1 MQGAS
6 KLQQPLP
13 PQQVHEGVERKVV
26 YLPTCVTRMMGPSL
40 NDPERAST
48 HEKLLSLF
56 NKADYEVVYPEVSR
70 ITAAGSW
77 RAVTEQH
84 LALLRHSCK
93 NIRGAGLL
101 CYGLHTD
108 LHSGRPGKQLLA
120 QQAWA

>member
-56 NKADYEVVYPEVSR
+56 NKADYEVVYPEVR
-70 ITAAGSW
+70 PTAGSW
-77 RAVTEQH
+77 GAAAEAH
-84 LALLRHSCK
+84 HALLCHACSGICV
-93 NIRGAGLL
+93 AGLL
-101 CYGLHTD
+101 GE
-108 LHSGRPGKQLLA
+108 LA
-120 QQAWA
+120 QQMSP